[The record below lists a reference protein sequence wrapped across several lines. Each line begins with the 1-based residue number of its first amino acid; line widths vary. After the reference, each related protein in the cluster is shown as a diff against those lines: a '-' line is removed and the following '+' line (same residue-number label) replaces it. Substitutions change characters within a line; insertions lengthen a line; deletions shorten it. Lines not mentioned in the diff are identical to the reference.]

1 MKIVALKL
9 VSAEEIIGVVQHEDS
24 QMYVLGKVRSLIMQ
38 QAPDGGIGLGM
49 LPYMPSAN
57 NIADGTE
64 SDVEIYKEF
73 VMSKPVTVA
82 KTLED
87 SYIKETSEII
97 LN

>member
-1 MKIVALKL
+1 MKIVALRL
-9 VSAEEIIGVVQHEDS
+9 VSGEEIIGVVESEDDT
-24 QMYVLGKVRSLIMQ
+24 MYLLDKVRILIMQ
-38 QAPDGGIGLGM
+38 QAHDGGIGLGM

-64 SDVEIYKEF
+64 SAIEIYKKF
-73 VMSKPVTVA
+73 IMSKPITVA

-87 SYIKETSEII
+87 SYLKETSEII